1 MVFVLNSQQTCWVDG
16 RYYFGCDCEVP
27 AESSG
32 CGEDLLG
39 CPLVG
44 LYWTFTGARVRVISR
59 TRSRCERIVEISLKM
74 DSMLLLVLFSVAK
87 TFRAA

>member
-16 RYYFGCDCEVP
+16 RYYLGCEVP
-27 AESSG
+27 VESSG

-44 LYWTFTGARVRVISR
+44 RYWTFTGARVRVISR
-59 TRSRCERIVEISLKM
+59 TRSRSERIVDISLKM
-74 DSMLLLVLFSVAK
+74 DLMLLLVLFLVAK
-87 TFRAA
+87 AFRAA